1 MTPPSGLSIQDD
13 LLDVIQKVL
22 QGAAANLRP
31 DLERRMRLAAAELAG
46 GGSTM
51 IVAEAVMDALQLLE
65 VDLRSR
71 RAAMADPRRR
81 ACLAFEARDD
91 EGRLRAFQ
99 AQAGKWPRALSDAL
113 SATMSDIEFAVHNW
127 LRALLDE
134 GIAVIES
141 QGLAGAD
148 LDGWL
153 RQRLVVET
161 EAVHRALHVAARE
174 IGERVAASI
183 GVSEAVPPVHLDLEP
198 PAELVAHIRRGPRVL
213 SERQTMATRLVGVLM
228 PAYSGIMIALI
239 VPRFLGL
246 AMPYWL
252 STAVAASGAIALG
265 GTALAGEKQRQ
276 RSRRNS
282 ESAAELR
289 SLIDTFRMAV
299 GKRARDGIRAIERQM
314 QAGLS
319 EAVTDQSQRLLAVAE
334 ASRRS
339 AQAGE
344 QPEQALAAIDIDLA
358 FIGELR
364 ERTRQLSPPRQALPA
379 PGEQTMALDA
389 VALPS
394 ASGSPSHPCPARPAG
409 SNGGSASPC
418 STATTTAPG

>member
-1 MTPPSGLSIQDD
+1 
-13 LLDVIQKVL
+13 
-22 QGAAANLRP
+22 
-31 DLERRMRLAAAELAG
+31 
-46 GGSTM
+46 
-51 IVAEAVMDALQLLE
+51 
-65 VDLRSR
+65 
-71 RAAMADPRRR
+71 
-81 ACLAFEARDD
+81 
-91 EGRLRAFQ
+91 FQ

-113 SATMSDIEFAVHNW
+113 AATLSDIEFAVHNW

-134 GIAVIES
+134 GTAVIES

-148 LDGWL
+148 LDRWL
-153 RQRLVVET
+153 RQRLVAET

-183 GVSEAVPPVHLDLEP
+183 GVSEAVPPVRLDLEP
-198 PAELVAHIRRGPRVL
+198 PAELVAHIRRGPRIL
-213 SERQTMATRLVGVLM
+213 SEQQTMATRLVGVLM

-299 GKRARDGIRAIERQM
+299 GKRARDGIRAIERQL

-319 EAVTDQSQRLLAVAE
+319 EAVTNQSQRLLAVAE

-344 QPEQALAAIDIDLA
+344 QPERALASIDLD
-358 FIGELR
+358 L
-364 ERTRQLSPPRQALPA
+364 
-379 PGEQTMALDA
+379 
-389 VALPS
+389 
-394 ASGSPSHPCPARPAG
+394 
-409 SNGGSASPC
+409 
-418 STATTTAPG
+418 

>member
-1 MTPPSGLSIQDD
+1 MTVRSDLSIQDD
-13 LLDVIQKVL
+13 LLDVVEKVL
-22 QGAAANLRP
+22 QGAAANVRP
-31 DLERRMRLAAAELAG
+31 DLERRMRLAAAELADG
-46 GGSTM
+46 HPTM
-51 IVAEAVMDALQLLE
+51 IIAEAVMHALQQLE
-65 VDLRSR
+65 VELRSR
-71 RAAMADPRRR
+71 RAAMADPRHR
-81 ACLAFEARDD
+81 ARLAAEARDD
-91 EGRLRAFQ
+91 EARLRAFQ

-113 SATMSDIEFAVHNW
+113 AATMSDIEFAVHNW

-134 GIAVIES
+134 GTAVIES

-148 LDGWL
+148 LDRWL
-153 RQRLVVET
+153 RQRLVAET
-161 EAVHRALHVAARE
+161 EAVHRALRVAARE

-183 GVSEAVPPVHLDLEP
+183 GVSEAVPPAHLDLEA
-198 PAELVAHIRRGPRVL
+198 PAELVAHIRRGPRIL
-213 SERQTMATRLVGVLM
+213 SERQTMATRLIGVLM

-299 GKRARDGIRAIERQM
+299 GKRARDGIRAIEWQM

-319 EAVTDQSQRLLAVAE
+319 EAVTNQSQRLLAVAE

-344 QPEQALAAIDIDLA
+344 QPERALAAIDLDLA
-358 FIGELR
+358 LIGELR
-364 ERTRQLSPPRQALPA
+364 ERTRRLSRPRRPLPARDEPTETLDAALPPA
-379 PGEQTMALDA
+379 
-389 VALPS
+389 
-394 ASGSPSHPCPARPAG
+394 GSPS
-409 SNGGSASPC
+409 
-418 STATTTAPG
+418 PGT

>member
-1 MTPPSGLSIQDD
+1 MTVRSDLSLQDD
-13 LLDVIQKVL
+13 LLDVVQKVL

-31 DLERRMRLAAAELAG
+31 DLERRMSMAAAELADG
-46 GGSTM
+46 RPAM
-51 IVAEAVMDALQLLE
+51 IIVEAVMHALQSLE

-71 RAAMADPRRR
+71 RAAMADPRHR
-81 ACLAFEARDD
+81 ARLAAEARDD
-91 EGRLRAFQ
+91 ESRLRAFQ

-113 SATMSDIEFAVHNW
+113 AATMSDIEFAVHNW

-134 GIAVIES
+134 GTAVIES
-141 QGLAGAD
+141 PGLAGAD
-148 LDGWL
+148 LDRWL
-153 RQRLVVET
+153 RQRLVAET

-174 IGERVAASI
+174 IGEQVAASI

-198 PAELVAHIRRGPRVL
+198 PAELVAHIRRGPRIL
-213 SERQTMATRLVGVLM
+213 SERQTMATRLVSVLM

-299 GKRARDGIRAIERQM
+299 GKRARDGIRAIELQM
-314 QAGLS
+314 QGGLS
-319 EAVTDQSQRLLAVAE
+319 EAVTNQSQRLLAVAE

-344 QPEQALAAIDIDLA
+344 QPEQALTAIDLDLA

-364 ERTRQLSPPRQALPA
+364 ERTQRLSHPQRALPDG
-379 PGEQTMALDA
+379 GEQPKALDA
-389 VALPS
+389 ALPLT
-394 ASGSPSHPCPARPAG
+394 GSPSSG
-409 SNGGSASPC
+409 
-418 STATTTAPG
+418 T